1 MASAPNGGTGGGVEA
16 VQYDA
21 GTGIYTVKNKPW
33 PVGTRYTVHCL
44 IGSGSYGDVCKAT
57 DNETGE
63 TVALKRIADVLCCP
77 MLAKRVLR
85 EVCIMRRLSHPYV
98 IRLADVFTRKS
109 TEVPGGFDLYIATEY
124 ASGGGSWLQ
133 SRVCLSGGDLYR
145 FKQPLTPE
153 DVRRL
158 IWQLLVATRYLHSC
172 HVWHRDIKSEN
183 TLLHANTTLKL
194 CDFGLSRSALGSG
207 QPMQPRS
214 APDEKGAAAGRK
226 QHVRQDGRQPMQPR
240 SAPDEKGA
248 AAGRK
253 QHVLQR
259 QFTKMVVTP
268 SYRAPEFS
276 LVKLELQRQF
286 TKMVVTPSYCAP
298 EVVMSRGQYTSA
310 IDMRFITYQSPASPP
325 LPPLPYPR
333 ATVPFIPPC
342 IHRGATHLARS
353 RVHGPL
359 LSSSRFSW
367 SLGCIFWELL
377 MRAMRPHRP
386 GPPSRPLFGIRGEPV
401 TPETGEMY
409 VDDNESP
416 LADQLDVIF
425 DVVGTPCWKDIESV
439 PSDAGRAGVPQET
452 LLGEPVTPETGEKY
466 VDDNESPLSDQLD
479 VIFDVIGTPCWKD
492 IESVPSDAWRA
503 FLKRLPGRA
512 GNLANQMAPCGDPE
526 AADLLHRMLA
536 FDPSRRCTA
545 EEALAHTYPE
555 AADLRYRMLAFDPSR
570 RCCTAE
576 EARAHTYFRS
586 LEKPMELPPMEAEET
601 PVSLPQ
607 DHHFWQITDPAIALG
622 LLEDHHFW
630 QITDPAIALG
640 LLEREL
646 EQAAYEPDGGKR
658 KLEWLLEREAE
669 GQQRELE
676 QAAYEPDGGKR
687 KLEWLLEREAEGEQ
701 VRGAA
706 GKEGSR

>member
-124 ASGGGSWLQ
+124 ASGISHSPRPMAFEPTQRSIPSFSPPSPLPFLSASPPPGGDPYH
-133 SRVCLSGGDLYR
+133 GDLYR

-172 HVWHRDIKSEN
+172 HVWHRWVGAFEWVRPPRVD
-183 TLLHANTTLKL
+183 
-194 CDFGLSRSALGSG
+194 LSKSG

-226 QHVRQDGRQPMQPR
+226 QHVRQDGQPMQPR

-268 SYRAPEFS
+268 SYRAPE
-276 LVKLELQRQF
+276 
-286 TKMVVTPSYCAP
+286 
-298 EVVMSRGQYTSA
+298 VVMSRGQYTSA
-310 IDMRFITYQSPASPP
+310 IDI
-325 LPPLPYPR
+325 
-333 ATVPFIPPC
+333 
-342 IHRGATHLARS
+342 
-353 RVHGPL
+353 
-359 LSSSRFSW
+359 W

-386 GPPSRPLFGIRGEPV
+386 GPPSRPLFGIR
-401 TPETGEMY
+401 
-409 VDDNESP
+409 
-416 LADQLDVIF
+416 
-425 DVVGTPCWKDIESV
+425 
-439 PSDAGRAGVPQET
+439 
-452 LLGEPVTPETGEKY
+452 GEPVTPETGEKY

-555 AADLRYRMLAFDPSR
+555 AVDLRYRMLAFDPSR

-576 EARAHTYFRS
+576 EARAHTYVTTALHLTLDPSQFRS

-622 LLEDHHFW
+622 LLEETPVSLPQDHHFW

-669 GQQRELE
+669 GQQVQNFIRNSMLRTLLGPHALANRLATSTLPSSPPSSPPPPLSPPPLLLPPAS
-676 QAAYEPDGGKR
+676 QAP
-687 KLEWLLEREAEGEQ
+687 
-701 VRGAA
+701 
-706 GKEGSR
+706 

>member
-1 MASAPNGGTGGGVEA
+1 
-16 VQYDA
+16 
-21 GTGIYTVKNKPW
+21 
-33 PVGTRYTVHCL
+33 
-44 IGSGSYGDVCKAT
+44 
-57 DNETGE
+57 
-63 TVALKRIADVLCCP
+63 

-124 ASGGGSWLQ
+124 A
-133 SRVCLSGGDLYR
+133 SGGDLYR

-226 QHVRQDGRQPMQPR
+226 QHV
-240 SAPDEKGA
+240 
-248 AAGRK
+248 
-253 QHVLQR
+253 LQR

-268 SYRAPEFS
+268 SYRAPE
-276 LVKLELQRQF
+276 
-286 TKMVVTPSYCAP
+286 
-298 EVVMSRGQYTSA
+298 VVMSRGQYTSA
-310 IDMRFITYQSPASPP
+310 IDI
-325 LPPLPYPR
+325 
-333 ATVPFIPPC
+333 
-342 IHRGATHLARS
+342 
-353 RVHGPL
+353 
-359 LSSSRFSW
+359 W

-386 GPPSRPLFGIRGEPV
+386 GPPSRPLFGIR
-401 TPETGEMY
+401 
-409 VDDNESP
+409 
-416 LADQLDVIF
+416 
-425 DVVGTPCWKDIESV
+425 
-439 PSDAGRAGVPQET
+439 
-452 LLGEPVTPETGEKY
+452 GEPVTPETGEKY

-545 EEALAHTYPE
+545 EEALAHTY
-555 AADLRYRMLAFDPSR
+555 
-570 RCCTAE
+570 
-576 EARAHTYFRS
+576 FRS

-607 DHHFWQITDPAIALG
+607 
-622 LLEDHHFW
+622 DHHFW

-687 KLEWLLEREAEGEQ
+687 KLEWLLEREAEGQQ

>member
-124 ASGGGSWLQ
+124 ASGG
-133 SRVCLSGGDLYR
+133 DLYR

-226 QHVRQDGRQPMQPR
+226 QHV
-240 SAPDEKGA
+240 
-248 AAGRK
+248 
-253 QHVLQR
+253 LQR

-268 SYRAPEFS
+268 SYRAPE
-276 LVKLELQRQF
+276 
-286 TKMVVTPSYCAP
+286 
-298 EVVMSRGQYTSA
+298 VVMSRGQYTSA
-310 IDMRFITYQSPASPP
+310 IDI
-325 LPPLPYPR
+325 
-333 ATVPFIPPC
+333 
-342 IHRGATHLARS
+342 
-353 RVHGPL
+353 
-359 LSSSRFSW
+359 W

-386 GPPSRPLFGIRGEPV
+386 GPPSRPLFGIR
-401 TPETGEMY
+401 
-409 VDDNESP
+409 
-416 LADQLDVIF
+416 
-425 DVVGTPCWKDIESV
+425 
-439 PSDAGRAGVPQET
+439 
-452 LLGEPVTPETGEKY
+452 GEPVTPETGEKY